1 MTVKTQPWRAIPMT
15 TQIADPLVQALC
27 NNDLES
33 ASWNSR
39 SPSNLR
45 IGTRLRTRRIS
56 YGISKKEL
64 SSQLGIGQDIL
75 ELYETGAKRINARLL
90 LRIAKLLDV
99 RPDYFF
105 RDYARGEY
113 EIA

>member
-1 MTVKTQPWRAIPMT
+1 MT
-15 TQIADPLVQALC
+15 TQIADPLVQALYGK
-27 NNDLES
+27 DTETS
-33 ASWNSR
+33 SWNSR

-64 SSQLGIGQDIL
+64 SARLGIDQGDL
-75 ELYETGAKRINARLL
+75 DLYETGAKRVNAKLL
-90 LRIAKLLDV
+90 LSIAKLLDV
-99 RPDYFF
+99 RLDYFF
-105 RDYARGEY
+105 EDYARGEY

>member
-1 MTVKTQPWRAIPMT
+1 MT

-45 IGTRLRTRRIS
+45 IGNRLRTRRIS

-64 SSQLGIGQDIL
+64 SAQLGIDQDNL
-75 ELYETGAKRINARLL
+75 DLYETGAKRVNARLL

-105 RDYARGEY
+105 QDYASGEY